1 MYYQS
6 HSIILKSRDLRE
18 SDQLL
23 TIFTQKEG
31 KITAVAKGVKKSRSS
46 LRGCVQPFC
55 HSQLFYNRG
64 REMDLITQ
72 GKIIDFYGNSR
83 EDLTR
88 TLYSMYI
95 MELLDK
101 SLLERVPLP
110 HLYTDLV
117 SVLGLVNEQGL
128 NPILIRYFESRL
140 LVNLGYKPVVNQC
153 VQCGSKDTKDTKD
166 TKDFKFSLAEG
177 GLLCPT
183 CLQPGD
189 YVIGLRGES
198 VGLIK
203 LLCEGSIQTV
213 LKVKVSPAAMQQL
226 ELFLERYLEYH
237 LERRFK
243 IKNTIRW
250 LKQTVL
256 VSN

>member
-6 HSIILKSRDLRE
+6 RSVILKTRDLRE

-23 TIFTQKEG
+23 TVFSEKEG
-31 KITAVAKGVKKSRSS
+31 KITAVAKGVKKPRSS

-55 HSQLFYNRG
+55 HSLLFYNRG
-64 REMDLITQ
+64 RELELITQ
-72 GKIIDFYGNSR
+72 GKIIDFFGNSR

-88 TLYSMYI
+88 TLYSMYM

-110 HLYTDLV
+110 NLYTALIQ
-117 SVLGLVNEQGL
+117 VLALTNEQGL
-128 NPILIRYFESRL
+128 NMMLVRYFESRL

-153 VQCGSKDTKDTKD
+153 VRCGG
-166 TKDFKFSLAEG
+166 KDFKEFDFSLSEG
-177 GLLCPT
+177 GLLCAD
-183 CLQPGD
+183 CLHPED
-189 YVIGLRGES
+189 KVVRLRGES
-198 VGLIK
+198 VALIK
-203 LLCEGSIQTV
+203 LLSEGPLQTI
-213 LKVKVSPAAMQQL
+213 LRVKASPLAMQQL

-243 IKNTIRW
+243 VKNTIRW
-250 LKQTVL
+250 LKQIMP

>member
-6 HSIILKSRDLRE
+6 RSVILKSRDLRE

-23 TIFTQKEG
+23 TIFTEKEG

-64 REMDLITQ
+64 RDMDLITQ
-72 GKIIDFYGNSR
+72 GKIIDFFGNSR

-101 SLLERVPLP
+101 SLLERAPLP
-110 HLYTDLV
+110 HLYTELL

-153 VQCGSKDTKDTKD
+153 VLCGGKESKD
-166 TKDFKFSLAEG
+166 FNFSLAEG
-177 GLLCPT
+177 GLLCAA
-183 CLQPGD
+183 CLRPGD
-189 YVIGLRGES
+189 NVIGLRGES
-198 VGLIK
+198 VGLIR
-203 LLCEGSIQTV
+203 LLCEGSLQTV
-213 LKVKVSPAAMQQL
+213 LKVKASPAAMQQL

-243 IKNTIRW
+243 VKNTIRW

>member
-6 HSIILKSRDLRE
+6 RSVILKSRDLRE

-23 TIFTQKEG
+23 TIFTEKEG
-31 KITAVAKGVKKSRSS
+31 KITAVAKGVKKPRSS

-55 HSQLFYNRG
+55 HSHLFFNRG
-64 REMDLITQ
+64 REMELITQ
-72 GKIIDFYGNSR
+72 GKIIDFFGNSR
-83 EDLTR
+83 EDITR

-101 SLLERVPLP
+101 SLLEKVPLP
-110 HLYTDLV
+110 PLYTALI
-117 SVLGLVNEQGL
+117 SVLELINEQGL
-128 NPILIRYFESRL
+128 NPILIRFFESRL

-153 VQCGSKDTKDTKD
+153 VLCGGKYGSDYN
-166 TKDFKFSLAEG
+166 FSLAEG
-177 GLLCPT
+177 GLLCAACQRPE
-183 CLQPGD
+183 D
-189 YVIGLRGES
+189 EVIGLQGES
-198 VGLIK
+198 VALIR
-203 LLCEGSIQTV
+203 LLCEGSFQTV
-213 LKVKVSPAAMQQL
+213 LKVKASPAAQQQL

-243 IKNTIRW
+243 VKNTIRW
-250 LKQTVL
+250 LKRTIR

>member
-6 HSIILKSRDLRE
+6 RSVILKSRDLRE

-23 TIFTQKEG
+23 TIFTEKEG
-31 KITAVAKGVKKSRSS
+31 KITAVAKGVKKNRSS

-55 HSQLFYNRG
+55 HSHLFFNRG
-64 REMDLITQ
+64 REMELITQ
-72 GKIIDFYGNSR
+72 GKIIDFFGNSR
-83 EDLTR
+83 EDITR

-101 SLLERVPLP
+101 SLLEKVALPPLYMA
-110 HLYTDLV
+110 LI
-117 SVLGLVNEQGL
+117 SVLELVNEQGL

-140 LVNLGYKPVVNQC
+140 LVNLGYKPVVDQC
-153 VQCGSKDTKDTKD
+153 VLCGGKYGRDYN
-166 TKDFKFSLAEG
+166 FSLAEG
-177 GLLCPT
+177 GLLCAT
-183 CLQPGD
+183 CLRPED
-189 YVIGLRGES
+189 DVIRLEGES
-198 VGLIK
+198 IALIR
-203 LLCEGSIQTV
+203 LLCEGSFQMV
-213 LKVKVSPAAMQQL
+213 LKVKASPAAQRQL

-243 IKNTIRW
+243 VKNTIRW
-250 LKQTVL
+250 LKRTIL

>member
-6 HSIILKSRDLRE
+6 RSIIIKNRDLRE

-23 TIFTQKEG
+23 TIFSEKEG
-31 KITAVAKGVKKSRSS
+31 KITAVAKGVKKAKSS

-55 HSQLFYNRG
+55 HSLLFFNRG

-72 GKIIDFYGNSR
+72 GKIIEFFGNSR
-83 EDLTR
+83 EDINR

-95 MELLDK
+95 MELIDK

-110 HLYTDLV
+110 QLYATLV
-117 SVLGLVNEQGL
+117 EVLELINEQGL
-128 NPILIRYFESRL
+128 NLILVRYFESRL
-140 LVNLGYKPVVNQC
+140 LVNLGYKPVMNRC
-153 VQCGSKDTKDTKD
+153 VLCGSQELS
-166 TKDFKFSLAEG
+166 DFSFSISEG
-177 GLLCPT
+177 GLLCSS
-183 CLQPGD
+183 CVSAGES
-189 YVIGLRGES
+189 VIMLGGES

-203 LLCEGSIQTV
+203 LLCDGKLQTV
-213 LKVKVSPAAMQQL
+213 QRVKASPRAMQQV
-226 ELFLERYLEYH
+226 EFFLERYLEYH

-243 IKNTIRW
+243 VKNTIRW
-250 LKQTVL
+250 LKQAVL